1 MSAGC
6 QSSREALACFGRCV
20 VLFMAASYRTKQPRA
35 RCGTSFFVARQVRR
49 SEFAALAVLMKEE
62 MLMETTSNEELGATD
77 GRTSETPSLADQV
90 GAAFSARMNERI
102 RTLALTNA
110 VVSARCGYAESTVR
124 KWRKG
129 KSTPDLVAIHALAG
143 ALGVSPEWLGGG
155 TGDVALAPERRAR
168 SHAAPATARDGAQAP
183 AQSRTMEEEDVR
195 IFFGVVSAVQ
205 RLEGRVPEPDKAEIA
220 VRMRHALAVMARDQ
234 DHQARLDQDDL
245 DQLARIARK
254 LL

>member
-1 MSAGC
+1 MKTTMS
-6 QSSREALACFGRCV
+6 
-20 VLFMAASYRTKQPRA
+20 
-35 RCGTSFFVARQVRR
+35 
-49 SEFAALAVLMKEE
+49 
-62 MLMETTSNEELGATD
+62 EELGAD
-77 GRTSETPSLADQV
+77 ELRTSEARSLADQV
-90 GAAFSARMNERI
+90 GAAFAARMNERI

-168 SHAAPATARDGAQAP
+168 SHASPATARHEAGE
-183 AQSRTMEEEDVR
+183 SRTIEEEDVR
-195 IFFGVVSAVQ
+195 IFFGVVRAVE
-205 RLEGRVPEPDKAEIA
+205 RLEEGLSEPVKADIA
-220 VRMRHALAVMARDQ
+220 MRMRYALATMARDQ